1 MIAEKP
7 FEIEQILPNFY
18 FVERGWMNANQ
29 FVFKGE
35 KTVLID
41 TGDIMGWTETERV
54 LEESGVCLSEVDLIV
69 STHSHGDHIGG
80 NHFIQERSGCS
91 IAMHRI
97 DRSFIENLDDWS
109 TWWRFFHQKGKFFR
123 VDQSLENDDRIDLG
137 EGISLQVIH
146 TPGHASGGICL
157 YEESSQFLISADAL
171 WEGGDMGVINT
182 IIEGNI
188 APFLAEAS
196 LQRLSKLKV
205 KKVFPGHGRPFE
217 DFEGAVK
224 KGLQR
229 LRHFMNHPR
238 SMARDHLKKLIIY
251 MLLMKDG
258 IQKDRMLSYL
268 MASNWYPIVVKRY
281 LDEAYKQVYCS
292 ILQEL
297 VERGLVKEKDG
308 CYVSTVRP

>member
-1 MIAEKP
+1 MIIERS
-7 FEIEQILPNFY
+7 FEIEQILPDFY

-41 TGDIMGWTETERV
+41 TGDIKQWPVTERV
-54 LEESGVCLSEVDLIV
+54 LESNGVCPSEVDLIV
-69 STHSHGDHIGG
+69 STHSHCDHIGG
-80 NHFIQERSGCS
+80 NHFIQKRSGCS

-97 DRSFIENLDDWS
+97 DRSFIENHDDWS
-109 TWWRFFHQKGKFFR
+109 TWWRFYHQKGKFFR
-123 VDQSLENDDRIDLG
+123 VDQTFENGDKIDLG
-137 EGISLQVIH
+137 EGISFRVIH

-157 YEESSQFLISADAL
+157 YEKSNEFLISSDTL

-188 APFLAEAS
+188 APFLAESS
-196 LQRLSKLKV
+196 LQRLSKLRV

-217 DFEGAVK
+217 DFEGAIK

-229 LRHFMNHPR
+229 LSHFINHPQ
-238 SMARDHLKKLIIY
+238 SMAMDHLKKLFIY
-251 MLLMKDG
+251 ILLLTGG
-258 IQKDRMLSYL
+258 IQKDRMFSYL
-268 MASNWYPIVVKRY
+268 MKTNWYPIVVKRY
-281 LDEAYKQVYCS
+281 LDEAYERVYFS

-297 VERGLVKEKDG
+297 VERGLVEERDG
-308 CYVSTVRP
+308 CNVSTVRP